1 MKRFRALARQSPAI
15 VISLIALTFSLGSGA
30 GYAASVAVQHPAATK
45 ITWHGLSLRNGW
57 QAGAKEFKGTRNP
70 AYTVSNGIV
79 YITGATYRTNQ
90 KDSLPS
96 VIATLPKGA
105 RPTHILWFTAFNE
118 AAQGGSFI
126 EIDPAGDVSVAGS
139 GGDENYFTSLA
150 GIEFPL
156 GS

>member
-30 GYAASVAVQHPAATK
+30 GYAASVATQHPATK
-45 ITWHGLSLRNGW
+45 ITWHALGLRNSWKPAAKGFA
-57 QAGAKEFKGTRNP
+57 AGGP
-70 AYTVSNGIV
+70 AYTVSNGVV
-79 YITGATYRTNQ
+79 YLTGVAARANQ
-90 KDSLPS
+90 SLPIPS
-96 VIATLPKGA
+96 VIGVLPKSA
-105 RPTHILWFTAFNE
+105 RPRHNLWFQAYNY
-118 AAQGGSFI
+118 AANGESAIEVSTSGGI
-126 EIDPAGDVSVAGS
+126 EVFGN